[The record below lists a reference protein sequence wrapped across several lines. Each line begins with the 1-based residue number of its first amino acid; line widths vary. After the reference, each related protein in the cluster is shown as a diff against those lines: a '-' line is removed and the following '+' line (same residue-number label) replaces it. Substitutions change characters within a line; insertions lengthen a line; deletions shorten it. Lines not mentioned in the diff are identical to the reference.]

1 MTIPFIAYQLYIFHF
16 MKIAGGQPFGL
27 AIWLGFME
35 YVALGIYAIL
45 ILSTIVYA
53 IWKVRQE
60 KWKAFLPLIICLGVV
75 LVFFIVP
82 FLTMYVRQI

>member
-1 MTIPFIAYQLYIFHF
+1 M
-16 MKIAGGQPFGL
+16 GL
-27 AIWLGFME
+27 EIWLGFME

-60 KWKAFLPLIICLGVV
+60 KWKAFLPLMICVCVV
-75 LVFFIVP
+75 LLFVIVP
-82 FLTMYVRQI
+82 FLTMYVR